1 MSTGGGERPAVG
13 DGGGDERPAKESA
26 GGPGKVPTTPTDASS
41 EVGVDVDLISKISLL
56 MNTKDEIDGLFELCV
71 AVGPK
76 FASRI
81 RHDLQQQHL
90 PENEKY
96 LVESLETLHRSLPT
110 DNMTL
115 RVMSDYKYRP
125 QLDKCRDNIRT
136 WMKLNPEWRS
146 RCTESNLEK
155 YKGFKSKQAEPEIEA
170 NLVFNNPAVVVELG
184 LVEILRHHIEA
195 FDINLT
201 KIIWKG
207 FVRDDRM
214 GGSLDGYL
222 ADLAYNRSDVTM
234 LNYLLSAPSFDWKE
248 NTRLD
253 NFLYYAVIND
263 CVTIDCFK
271 ALIVHP
277 KVNLNAPEALLGG
290 EASPLYSAVQ
300 FASRC
305 GSVQRLSQCAER
317 VLALLEAGAD
327 PNHVSLP
334 GDPDSDFPEC
344 YTEPRTPLDIARNQ
358 LRDSY
363 VYAPEIWQNIVQ
375 SAENQTDF
383 LITAAVR
390 EANEESE
397 GLREEI
403 ENLTQALENAKAD
416 RDKALEEIDDL
427 KAAFDEAEKLAEEL
441 AGPKEEA
448 LRKELMDTHAREVE
462 ELKEEL
468 EGLTQAN
475 DRLKKMV
482 DDLKESQSAA
492 LAKAAAAATAAA
504 SAMEEGQDKSGA
516 REAELQAELDK
527 AMSDLKL
534 RENEAGMLR
543 SDMERQI
550 EKTTKELKKAEEELG
565 VAKLQLSD
573 TRKKLAQVEAS
584 RKVMKTPSP
593 TAAKKKAQSSK
604 FRPAPIPFGAA
615 DPLAKF
621 SVESDDEDEDYDDD
635 NVSGSVFYRSHAR
648 SRKRTPHSLRSRA
661 RSSSP
666 TTVVRLESNIDRKST
681 KITALSKKVGV
692 LGDQKKM
699 SEVKIK
705 NLEAE
710 VKSLQSQ
717 PLGVDGDLPVHGAQ
731 KTILLAQAHHLRD
744 EDEEVEGKEN
754 SVEEII
760 ESRDPKRMVEELR
773 SISKTTAALKEYNAD
788 LLQKILG
795 LQGNI
800 QVCCRV
806 RPMMVSERQSGLKS
820 SIEALSETEVG
831 CFDARTKSWKS
842 FAFDKVWGPE
852 SSQRGVFQDVE
863 PLALSVVDGF
873 NSCIFAYGQTGSGK
887 TYTMD
892 GMKEG
897 NQHGVSHRTIKKI
910 FNLLH
915 LRSQQA
921 AADGENRDPAEGGD
935 ETGSPFVFN
944 IEVGML
950 EIYNDEVY
958 DLLAPPIAA
967 SERKTHLDVRR
978 GKDGLIEVP
987 GLVKVKVSCLDDVM
1001 AVLTRGNDN
1010 RATASTNM
1018 NEHSSRSH
1026 MILNVRVTC
1035 GIKDQPMQTGNL
1047 YLIDLA
1053 GR

>member
-1 MSTGGGERPAVG
+1 MSSSLHVSFSHNTNAEDKLA
-13 DGGGDERPAKESA
+13 ESSAANATLA
-26 GGPGKVPTTPTDASS
+26 GQIEEMAPQLS
-41 EVGVDVDLISKISLL
+41 
-56 MNTKDEIDGLFELCV
+56 
-71 AVGPK
+71 
-76 FASRI
+76 
-81 RHDLQQQHL
+81 
-90 PENEKY
+90 
-96 LVESLETLHRSLPT
+96 SLEKALSDANADLSKEREMRRSAELAQDEAEAKARELEGT
-110 DNMTL
+110 VTKL
-115 RVMSDYKYRP
+115 REENDDAIE
-125 QLDKCRDNIRT
+125 QLAFREEELEECRLELEVERDRYEAELEEARNDSASPPPPPPP
-136 WMKLNPEWRS
+136 PEADDGVPS
-146 RCTESNLEK
+146 
-155 YKGFKSKQAEPEIEA
+155 
-170 NLVFNNPAVVVELG
+170 LG
-184 LVEILRHHIEA
+184 LVSSEITGVDEA
-195 FDINLT
+195 D
-201 KIIWKG
+201 
-207 FVRDDRM
+207 
-214 GGSLDGYL
+214 S
-222 ADLAYNRSDVTM
+222 
-234 LNYLLSAPSFDWKE
+234 
-248 NTRLD
+248 
-253 NFLYYAVIND
+253 
-263 CVTIDCFK
+263 
-271 ALIVHP
+271 
-277 KVNLNAPEALLGG
+277 GG
-290 EASPLYSAVQ
+290 EALADSLSPTSASGGDLPSGESEDYIQQLEDELENVTEQLIEAETRASELEGKLADTEKASEDAAVLLADTEERLVEAETKAAEAADRDAEAGEGGVEALKAEIQELQSTKERQREELELTTEELTLVQ
-300 FASRC
+300 EEMKA
-305 GSVQRLSQCAER
+305 AEDDLKAA
-317 VLALLEAGAD
+317 VDSITAVKADHKVELEKLEAEVDA
-327 PNHVSLP
+327 
-334 GDPDSDFPEC
+334 
-344 YTEPRTPLDIARNQ
+344 AR
-358 LRDSY
+358 SE
-363 VYAPEIWQNIVQ
+363 AQ
-375 SAENQTDF
+375 SAQSETDS
-383 LITAAVR
+383 LKAAVR

-416 RDKALEEIDDL
+416 RDKALEEIDNL

-441 AGPKEEA
+441 AGPKEET

-504 SAMEEGQDKSGA
+504 SVMEEGQGKSGA

-565 VAKLQLSD
+565 VAKSQLSD
-573 TRKKLAQVEAS
+573 TRKKLTQVEAS

-593 TAAKKKAQSSK
+593 MAAKKKAQSSK
-604 FRPAPIPFGAA
+604 FRLAPIPFGAA

-621 SVESDDEDEDYDDD
+621 SIERDVEVEDYDDD

-717 PLGVDGDLPVHGAQ
+717 PLGVGGDLPIVHCAQ
-731 KTILLAQAHHLRD
+731 KTIVLAQAHHLRD

-754 SVEEII
+754 NVEGII

-773 SISKTTAALKEYNAD
+773 SISKTSAALKEYNAD

-820 SIEALSETEVG
+820 SVEALNETEVG

-935 ETGSPFVFN
+935 ETGSPFIFN

-950 EIYNDEVY
+950 EIYNDQVY
-958 DLLAPPIAA
+958 DLLAPSIAA

-987 GLVKVKVSCLDDVM
+987 GLVKVNVSCLDDVM

>member
-1 MSTGGGERPAVG
+1 MAPQLS
-13 DGGGDERPAKESA
+13 
-26 GGPGKVPTTPTDASS
+26 
-41 EVGVDVDLISKISLL
+41 
-56 MNTKDEIDGLFELCV
+56 
-71 AVGPK
+71 
-76 FASRI
+76 
-81 RHDLQQQHL
+81 
-90 PENEKY
+90 
-96 LVESLETLHRSLPT
+96 SLEKALSDAKAELSKEREMRRSAELAQDEAEAKAREMEGTVTKLREENDDAIEQLAFREEELEEVRLELEVERERYEAELEEARNGNASPPSPPPLPKA
-110 DNMTL
+110 DDGAP
-115 RVMSDYKYRP
+115 S
-125 QLDKCRDNIRT
+125 
-136 WMKLNPEWRS
+136 
-146 RCTESNLEK
+146 
-155 YKGFKSKQAEPEIEA
+155 
-170 NLVFNNPAVVVELG
+170 LG
-184 LVEILRHHIEA
+184 LVASDITGSGVDEVDSGGKALADALSPTSTSGGTDAGDLPSGEDEDYIQQLEDELENVTEQLIEA
-195 FDINLT
+195 ETRASELEG
-201 KIIWKG
+201 K
-207 FVRDDRM
+207 
-214 GGSLDGYL
+214 L
-222 ADLAYNRSDVTM
+222 ADAEKASEDAAALLADT
-234 LNYLLSAPSFDWKE
+234 E
-248 NTRLD
+248 ERLVE
-253 NFLYYAVIND
+253 AE
-263 CVTIDCFK
+263 TK
-271 ALIVHP
+271 AAEAADRDAEAGEGGV
-277 KVNLNAPEALLGG
+277 EALKAEIRELQST
-290 EASPLYSAVQ
+290 EE
-300 FASRC
+300 R
-305 GSVQRLSQCAER
+305 QREELELTTEE
-317 VLALLEAGAD
+317 LALVQEEMKAAEEDLKAAVDSMTAIKADHKVELEKLEAEVEA
-327 PNHVSLP
+327 
-334 GDPDSDFPEC
+334 
-344 YTEPRTPLDIARNQ
+344 AR
-358 LRDSY
+358 SE
-363 VYAPEIWQNIVQ
+363 AQ
-375 SAENQTDF
+375 SAQSETDS
-383 LITAAVR
+383 LKAAVR

-820 SIEALSETEVG
+820 SVEALSETEVG